1 MEYRKNLYP
10 GIILTIISAAYLALS
25 GQIEIFTGS
34 GATPLD
40 ARFMPRLWGT
50 VLLILSLIL
59 VVRGIKQR
67 KAAVAS
73 GEIDASK
80 KSLIESIA
88 DSREVLL
95 SFVFLAIYV
104 AIMEPIGFLIST
116 AVYLYAEI
124 LLLTEKSKRNYIIP
138 LIVAIIFA
146 VGIDFIFVRFLNVL
160 LPAGIFGF

>member
-50 VLLILSLIL
+50 ILLILSLML

-67 KAAVAS
+67 KNAVAS
-73 GEIDASK
+73 GEISNSK
-80 KSLIESIA
+80 KSLIESIS

-104 AIMEPIGFLIST
+104 AIMETVGFLIST
-116 AVYLYAEI
+116 AIYTEI
-124 LLLTEKSKRNYIIP
+124 LILTEKSKRNYIIP
-138 LIVAIIFA
+138 LIVAVVFA

>member
-80 KSLIESIA
+80 KSLIEAIA

-95 SFVFLAIYV
+95 SFVFYPLA
-104 AIMEPIGFLIST
+104 
-116 AVYLYAEI
+116 
-124 LLLTEKSKRNYIIP
+124 
-138 LIVAIIFA
+138 
-146 VGIDFIFVRFLNVL
+146 
-160 LPAGIFGF
+160 